1 MLPLWFVASLA
12 SCLLFHL
19 WSQESAHFRGSLF
32 SLAEVEKG
40 QFNLVQMCCCAFW
53 CFFWLIELFIFDIFC
68 WVIAAKSTPTV
79 MSWCINSSDC
89 TSIIIYLPKTVVSPL
104 SPHYPCSVCWIAIS
118 VGDSTTLPRLQVLG
132 RYRHQR
138 GVRAPGSLAFTRVMD
153 SPYVGKKNA
162 NIMGILAFIYYM
174 YICNILIYIYILY
187 YVLICNIMPIGHTS
201 EIWEYHVG
209 TFGITHIYIY
219 IHNI

>member
-104 SPHYPCSVCWIAIS
+104 SP
-118 VGDSTTLPRLQVLG
+118 
-132 RYRHQR
+132 
-138 GVRAPGSLAFTRVMD
+138 
-153 SPYVGKKNA
+153 
-162 NIMGILAFIYYM
+162 
-174 YICNILIYIYILY
+174 
-187 YVLICNIMPIGHTS
+187 
-201 EIWEYHVG
+201 
-209 TFGITHIYIY
+209 ITHVPFVESPFLWVIPPLCQGYKSLEGTVTSVECGRLVHWLSHGWWIHHMLVKKMRISWAYWHSYIICIYVIY
-219 IHNI
+219 